1 MRTLAAF
8 GTIFALVLTIHGATT
23 ATGTQPY
30 VVVWNTTSY
39 GPDGPWQVVTVELG
53 GSQVNLYPSGIW
65 ETIVNSDAMC
75 TGTGTC
81 LAAAA
86 GLYDEASSQS
96 VISNFTDRTEAL
108 GRWGSGAASKPSFA
122 VITCQMAQCIELQG
136 TFQEY

>member
-1 MRTLAAF
+1 MRTLAVF
-8 GTIFALVLTIHGATT
+8 GTICALVVAIHGATT

-39 GPDGPWQVVTVELG
+39 GPDGPWQAVTVQIG

-75 TGTGTC
+75 AGTGTC

-86 GLYDEASSQS
+86 GLYDEASSQN
-96 VISNFTDRTEAL
+96 VISNFTDTTEAL
-108 GRWGSGAASKPSFA
+108 GRWGSGAASKLSFG
-122 VITCQMAQCIELQG
+122 VITSQTRQCVELQDI
-136 TFQEY
+136 F